1 MASKRSPRRKTP
13 KRSPRRKTPKRSVT
27 KRSCQTK
34 LKNKIRI
41 NMGEYKKGKF
51 SSRKQALAVSYSQV
65 KKKSPGCKRFFS
77 RRK

>member
-1 MASKRSPRRKTP
+1 MTKKSIKKSKRRKRSKRSKSKCRKYL
-13 KRSPRRKTPKRSVT
+13 
-27 KRSCQTK
+27 QD
-34 LKNKIRI
+34 KISI